1 MSKLKNG
8 LKTIL
13 GGNPAKPEQKNTVTV
28 SSGRIAG
35 ASVSG
40 YLSAEEQ
47 TAMKLSAVDRCVEV
61 LSDSIGKLPI
71 YIIDSKTKKRVED
84 HALLPLLNLRP
95 NGVQSRAVMMKM
107 LECNRVCG
115 GNGYAYIMRDR
126 ATLRPVQLIP
136 LPHANVMVQLDRRT
150 GLPYYNIRNPF
161 TDKVIEQVSAADM
174 IHVMAYTQN
183 GYKGISVLQRA
194 SEVIGTGKA
203 AQNYSL
209 NYYANGGQP
218 AGVLQTESDL
228 GGSVTSVD
236 PSSGKEVTRS
246 KKDLIRDE
254 WQKRYGGPANAG
266 TVAVL
271 DMGLKYTPVSIN
283 NRDAQFVEQTELS
296 IQDIARFFGVPL
308 YKLQAGKQSYS
319 SNEQN
324 ATEYVVGTLHPIV
337 DQYEQELTYKL
348 LTETEIRQ
356 GLRIQL
362 DMMAELK
369 GDASSRGTWYRTMR
383 EISAFSPNDIR
394 QLEDLPDIP
403 GGDDYYASLNYVPL
417 EDWKKLSQERAAG
430 KGGIDQ

>member
-1 MSKLKNG
+1 MGRLEKG

-13 GGNPAKPEQKNTVTV
+13 GGNPAKNDQQNVVTV
-28 SSGRIAG
+28 GSGRIAG
-35 ASVSG
+35 VSVSG

-71 YIIDSKTKKRVED
+71 YIIDTKTKKRVED

-95 NGVQSRAVMMKM
+95 NGVQSRTVMMKM

-115 GNGYAYIMRDR
+115 GNGYAYIVRDR
-126 ATLRPVQLIP
+126 STLRPVQLVPIP
-136 LPHANVMVQLDRRT
+136 HNCVTITLDKRS
-150 GLPYYNIRNPF
+150 GLPFYNIRNPF
-161 TDKVIEQVSAADM
+161 TDKIIEKVSPADM
-174 IHVMAYTQN
+174 IHVMAYTTN
-183 GYKGISVLQRA
+183 GYKGISVLERA
-194 SEVIGTGKA
+194 AEVIGTGRA
-203 AQNYSL
+203 AQSYSL
-209 NYYANGGQP
+209 HYYANGGQP
-218 AGVLQTESDL
+218 AGVLQTETDL
-228 GGSVTSVD
+228 GGTVTVSEN
-236 PSSGKEVTRS
+236 GKTVEKS
-246 KKDLIRDE
+246 KKDIIREE
-254 WQKRYGGPANAG
+254 WNKRYSGPANAG
-266 TVAVL
+266 SVAVL
-271 DMGLKYTPVSIN
+271 DLGLKYTPVSIN

-394 QLEDLPDIP
+394 ELEDLPDIP

-417 EDWKKLSQERAAG
+417 EDWKQLSQDRAAG
-430 KGGIDQ
+430 RGGIDQ

>member
-1 MSKLKNG
+1 MGRLEKG

-13 GGNPAKPEQKNTVTV
+13 SGNPAKSDQKNAVTV
-28 SSGRIAG
+28 SSGSIAG
-35 ASVSG
+35 VNASG
-40 YLSAEEQ
+40 FLCLEEAA
-47 TAMKLSAVDRCVEV
+47 AMKLSAVDRCVEV

-71 YIIDSKTKKRVED
+71 YIIDTGTKQRVEN
-84 HALLPLLNLRP
+84 HELLQLLNLRP
-95 NGVQSRAVMMKM
+95 NSVQSRSVMMKM

-115 GNGYAYIMRDR
+115 GNGYAWIRRDR
-126 ATLRPVQLIP
+126 ATLKPVALIP
-136 LPHANVMVQLDRRT
+136 IPHSSVTVNMDRRT
-150 GLPYYNIRNPF
+150 GLPFYTIRDPF
-161 TDKVIEQVSAADM
+161 TDKTIEKVSAADM
-174 IHVMAYTQN
+174 IHVMAYTVN
-183 GYKGISVLQRA
+183 GWKGISVLERA

-203 AQNYSL
+203 AQSYSL

-218 AGVLQTESDL
+218 AGVLQTETDL
-228 GGSVTSVD
+228 GGTVAVKENGQSVE
-236 PSSGKEVTRS
+236 KS
-246 KKDLIRDE
+246 KKDIIRDE
-254 WQKRYGGPANAG
+254 WNKRYGGPANAG
-266 TVAVL
+266 SVAVL
-271 DMGLKYTPVSIN
+271 DMGLKYTPISIN

-337 DQYEQELTYKL
+337 EKYEQELTYKL

-369 GDASSRGTWYRTMR
+369 GDATSRGAWYRTMR

-394 QLEDLPDIP
+394 NMEDLPDIA

-417 EDWKKLSQERAAG
+417 EDWKQLSQDRAAG
-430 KGGIDQ
+430 RGGINQ

>member
-1 MSKLKNG
+1 MGRLEKG
-8 LKTIL
+8 IKTIL
-13 GGNPAKPEQKNTVTV
+13 GGNTAKPEPKNAVTV

-40 YLSAEEQ
+40 YLSADQ
-47 TAMKLSAVDRCVEV
+47 TTAMKLSAVDRCVEV

-71 YIIDSKTKKRVED
+71 YIIDTRTKKRVDD
-84 HALLPLLNLRP
+84 HALLQLLNLRP
-95 NGVQSRAVMMKM
+95 NSVQSRAVMMKM

-115 GNGYAYIMRDR
+115 GNGYAYIVRDR

-136 LPHANVMVQLDRRT
+136 IPHTSVTVNLDSRT
-150 GLPYYNIRNPF
+150 GLPFYDIRNPF
-161 TDKVIEQVSAADM
+161 TDKVITKVNAADM
-174 IHVMAYTQN
+174 IHVMAYTTN
-183 GYKGISVLQRA
+183 GYKGISVLERA

-203 AQNYSL
+203 AQSYSL

-218 AGVLQTESDL
+218 AGVLQTDTDL
-228 GGSVTSVD
+228 GGSVTVQENGKSVE
-236 PSSGKEVTRS
+236 KT
-246 KKDLIRDE
+246 KKDMVRDE

-266 TVAVL
+266 SVAVL
-271 DMGLKYTPVSIN
+271 DLGLKYTPISIN

-308 YKLQAGKQSYS
+308 YKLQSGKQSYS

-369 GDASSRGTWYRTMR
+369 GDTASRATWYRTMR

-394 QLEDLPDIP
+394 SMEDLPNVE
-403 GGDDYYASLNYVPL
+403 GGGDYYASLNYVPL
-417 EDWKKLSQERAAG
+417 EDWKQLSQDRAAG
-430 KGGIDQ
+430 RGGIDQ

>member
-1 MSKLKNG
+1 MGRLEKG
-8 LKTIL
+8 IKTIL
-13 GGNPAKPEQKNTVTV
+13 GGNTAKTEQKNAVTV

-40 YLSAEEQ
+40 YLSADQ
-47 TAMKLSAVDRCVEV
+47 TTSMKLSAVDRCVEV

-71 YIIDSKTKKRVED
+71 YIIDTRTKKRVED
-84 HALLPLLNLRP
+84 HMLLPLLNLRP
-95 NGVQSRAVMMKM
+95 NSVQSRTVMMKM

-115 GNGYAYIMRDR
+115 GNGYAYIVRDR
-126 ATLRPVQLIP
+126 ASLRPIQLIP
-136 LPHANVMVQLDRRT
+136 IPHANVTVILDSRT
-150 GLPYYNIRNPF
+150 GLPFYEIQNPF
-161 TDKVIEQVSAADM
+161 TGKVIPKVSAADM
-174 IHVMAYTQN
+174 IHVMAYTTN
-183 GYKGISVLQRA
+183 GYKGISVLERA

-203 AQNYSL
+203 AQTYSL

-218 AGVLQTESDL
+218 AGVLQTDTDL
-228 GGSVTSVD
+228 GGNVTVQENGKSVEKT
-236 PSSGKEVTRS
+236 
-246 KKDLIRDE
+246 KKDMIRDE
-254 WQKRYGGPANAG
+254 WQKRYGGPSNAG
-266 TVAVL
+266 SVAVL
-271 DMGLKYTPVSIN
+271 DLGLKYTPISIN

-308 YKLQAGKQSYS
+308 YKLQSGKQSYS

-337 DQYEQELTYKL
+337 EQYEQELTYKL

-369 GDASSRGTWYRTMR
+369 GDTASRATWYRTMR

-394 QLEDLPDIP
+394 GMEDLPDIE

-417 EDWKKLSQERAAG
+417 EDWKQLSQDRAAG
-430 KGGIDQ
+430 RGGIDQ